1 MSLNKRKR
9 RPTGDSLPE
18 VKEDSKPTKKK
29 TRTTSSCSIE
39 SEITCDDKLDESN
52 EVEKENKKSS
62 VNVKNNKKEEDE
74 EKVNRKADKKKH
86 KKHKHTE
93 TSPHH
98 RHRHKAKHRHRGR
111 EGDRPLPHV
120 EPGVNE
126 LTFRIKSPPPPLTES
141 WRPCY
146 REKSE
151 SELDSSSQH
160 SSEDETEDNDSE
172 YTPQKEVVSALPVCS
187 YPLHHL
193 SVAGFFWHS
202 LCFPS
207 LLTCSITE
215 FNYAEY
221 FPTFLPFLVSICK
234 QCILNY
240 PFLSL

>member
-18 VKEDSKPTKKK
+18 IKDESKPTQKKS
-29 TRTTSSCSIE
+29 RTISGCSVE
-39 SEITCDDKLDESN
+39 SENTADDKLDDSN

-62 VNVKNNKKEEDE
+62 VNVKMKKNEED
-74 EKVNRKADKKKH
+74 EKVNRKTDKKKH

-93 TSPHH
+93 NSSHH
-98 RHRHKAKHRHRGR
+98 KHKHKARHKHKGR
-111 EGDRPLPHV
+111 VGDRPLPHV

-151 SELDSSSQH
+151 SEFDNSSQH

-172 YTPQKEVVSALPVCS
+172 YTPQKEVVSVLLFV
-187 YPLHHL
+187 YI
-193 SVAGFFWHS
+193 
-202 LCFPS
+202 LC
-207 LLTCSITE
+207 TNSITQQ
-215 FNYAEY
+215 EY
-221 FPTFLPFLVSICK
+221 SGTFSATSHLTFSITVYCM
-234 QCILNY
+234 QLY
-240 PFLSL
+240 